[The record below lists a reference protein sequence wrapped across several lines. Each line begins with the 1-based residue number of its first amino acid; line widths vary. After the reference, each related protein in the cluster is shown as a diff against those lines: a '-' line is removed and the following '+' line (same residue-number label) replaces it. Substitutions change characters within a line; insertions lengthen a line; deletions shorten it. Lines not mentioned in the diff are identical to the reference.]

1 MSKGFLKLN
10 TVKITDKKR
19 RFDRCFLSWAPSSST
34 DLHMWRPKSMSSPL
48 TLASCCLILLSDF
61 RPTGRT
67 SPKNAIV
74 SKLLFFR
81 LKYPDKL
88 LNSTILRFIAT
99 KVSDQ
104 PVSSPSAVSDSSDP
118 VRGILPFTDQSS
130 ADIVR
135 RQLQDFT
142 NFTRPCLQCFSAKR
156 LNAILK
162 CKKVSH
168 LLPAKILPPAMSHV
182 YKFECDLCDAG
193 YVG

>member
-48 TLASCCLILLSDF
+48 TLASCCLIVLSDF

-88 LNSTILRFIAT
+88 FNSTILRFIAT

-135 RQLQDFT
+135 RQLQDFSHKLHT
-142 NFTRPCLQCFSAKR
+142 TVSPVFFSQKIERDLKMQEGKPPLTSKDLTTSNVSCLQ
-156 LNAILK
+156 I
-162 CKKVSH
+162 
-168 LLPAKILPPAMSHV
+168 
-182 YKFECDLCDAG
+182 
-193 YVG
+193 